1 MKIAKE
7 LIWQAK
13 KPRENAH
20 QTGTGEKKKKK
31 TYTRKQKYKGAEL
44 YE

>member
-7 LIWQAK
+7 LIWQVK
-13 KPRENAH
+13 KPRFNAH
-20 QTGTGEKKKKK
+20 QTGTGAHKSKK